1 MRILHILKITRMAG
15 VERHLLTLC
24 GGLRREGVDARLL
37 LLVERGLPMNE
48 YVAECEQ
55 RGIPCKRLVIR
66 HDVDP
71 TLTVRLARAIREVAP
86 DLVHL
91 HLIHAEIYG
100 NLAARRAGIRRI
112 IVSRHNWDTFR
123 EKWWLRTILR
133 RLWQKVVGAVVIAEH
148 LRRQVQGTEGVPA
161 GKIRRVFYGLEPA
174 QDPNPMDLRGELC
187 IAEGGLL
194 VGSVS
199 RLMPQKGLSDGL
211 LAFERGAPHDAHLVI
226 IGDGPLRGSLEQQ
239 AAGLKSQERIHF
251 LGWRQ
256 DAAQCLTEIDILLMP
271 SRWEG
276 FGLVLLE
283 AFRAGTAILAS
294 DVGGIAEVI
303 EAGVS
308 GLLCTPGDIDGFAA
322 GLARLGAD
330 SDLRARIASRGLR
343 RFEEHFTAARMVS
356 EMLALYRETLEARG
370 WP

>member
-37 LLVERGLPMNE
+37 LLVERGLPMDE

-55 RGIPCKRLVIR
+55 REIPCQRLVIR

-71 TLTVRLARAIREVAP
+71 TLTARLAQAIGKVAP

-100 NLAARRAGIRRI
+100 NLAARRAGVRRI
-112 IVSRHNWDTFR
+112 IVSRHNLDAFR

-133 RLWQKVVGAVVIAEH
+133 RFWQEVDIAVVIAEH

-174 QDPNPMDLRGELC
+174 QEPKPMDLREEIG
-187 IAEGGLL
+187 IAEDNLL
-194 VGSVS
+194 VGCVS

-211 LAFERGAPHDAHLVI
+211 LAFERGAPKDAHLLI
-226 IGDGPLRGSLEQQ
+226 IGDGPLRGRLEKQ
-239 AAGLKSQERIHF
+239 AAGLKSQERVHF

-256 DAAQCLTEIDILLMP
+256 DAAQCLEDIDILLMP
-271 SRWEG
+271 SHWEG
-276 FGLVLLE
+276 FGLVILE

-303 EAGVS
+303 EDGVS
-308 GLLCTPGDIDGFAA
+308 GMLCPPGDIDGFAA

-330 SDLRARIASRGLR
+330 SDLRARMASRGLQ

-356 EMLALYRETLEARG
+356 ETLALYRETLEARG
-370 WP
+370 